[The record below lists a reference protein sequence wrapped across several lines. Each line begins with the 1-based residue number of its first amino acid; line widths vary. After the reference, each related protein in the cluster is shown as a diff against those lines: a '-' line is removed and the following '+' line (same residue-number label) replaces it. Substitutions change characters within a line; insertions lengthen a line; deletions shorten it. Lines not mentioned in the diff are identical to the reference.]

1 MNRKEGIFYGA
12 GTGPGDP
19 ELAGE
24 AADLFSTLKAFKD
37 DIHRHPEPAFEE
49 RRTTGILR
57 QALAKRNVELIDLGM
72 ETGVVGFLR
81 GGRPGPTVALR
92 ADIDAI
98 RQQEPADNG
107 VVSEYAGVMHGCGHD
122 FHTACLL
129 GAAELL
135 SRRRAELAGNVVFLF
150 QPAEEIT
157 RGAASMVAH
166 GLWDKLPQRPS
177 CLFGLHSRPEIP
189 CGQVAVI
196 PGAVMAGKSHFF
208 ITLTGVT
215 GHCGSPHKCVDV
227 IVAGAAIV
235 NGIQTIVSRNTDP
248 QEPLVCAVFSIH
260 AGTPENF
267 VPETLTMS
275 GDIRAHSDTVIQRTQ
290 DRLKALAEGIAASYQ
305 CRCDVSFVPEVPV
318 TDNAPEMVRL
328 ARKAARAVFGEEN
341 IVCPRGD
348 MGSEDFAVFGR
359 EIPSFF
365 YWIGTGFPDRPNPCW
380 HNEHFRTD
388 DDALPLGA
396 ALLAQ
401 SAIVGLEEG

>member
-1 MNRKEGIFYGA
+1 MNAHDLTVSTPLLE
-12 GTGPGDP
+12 
-19 ELAGE
+19 E
-24 AADLFSTLKAFKD
+24 AKALFPALKALKD
-37 DIHRHPEPAFEE
+37 DIHRHPEPSFEE

-57 QALAKRNVELIDLGM
+57 QALAGLDIEPIDLGM
-72 ETGVVGFLR
+72 ETGAVGFLR

-107 VVSEYAGVMHGCGHD
+107 VVSECAGVMHGCGHD

-135 SRRRAELAGNVVFLF
+135 ARRRKELPGNVVFLF

-157 RGAASMVAH
+157 QGAAAMAAH
-166 GLWDKLPQRPS
+166 GLWEKLPQRPV

-196 PGAVMAGKSHFF
+196 PGAVMAGKTHFF

-235 NGIQTIVSRNTDP
+235 SAIQTIVSRNTDP

-260 AGTPENF
+260 AGTPQNF

-275 GDIRAHSDTVIQRTQ
+275 GDIRAHSDAVIQKTQ
-290 DRLKALAEGIAASYQ
+290 DRLKALVEGIAASYQ
-305 CRCDVSFVPEVPV
+305 CGCDVSFVPEVPV
-318 TDNAPEMVRL
+318 TDNRPEMVLL
-328 ARKAARAVFGEEN
+328 AQKAARAVFGEEN
-341 IVCPRGD
+341 IVRPRGD
-348 MGSEDFAVFGR
+348 MGSEDFAIFGR
-359 EIPSFF
+359 EVPSFF
-365 YWIGTGFPDRPNPCW
+365 YWIGTGFPDRLNPCW

-401 SAIVGLEEG
+401 SAMVGLEEGRA